1 MRSES
6 GELGFYHGQGAS
18 KAESNIG
25 VFQPSTHE
33 ILEGEQASV
42 GKGVNHKGVFL
53 GDDSIIIGGMQTAR
67 GASTSD
73 ILNFYAMQCEAKE
86 GCETEEMELKA
97 IGALE
102 DS

>member
-25 VFQPSTHE
+25 VFQPSTQE

-42 GKGVNHKGVFL
+42 GKGVNHR
-53 GDDSIIIGGMQTAR
+53 GGFSWR
-67 GASTSD
+67 
-73 ILNFYAMQCEAKE
+73 
-86 GCETEEMELKA
+86 
-97 IGALE
+97 
-102 DS
+102 